1 MKKVEIIDKEY
12 DLPTSWDD
20 ITVGMFEKIVK
31 HSSLLNEYKSKT
43 LFAVEM
49 FAILLDAPV
58 ELVKRLTSESF
69 NKISDEVEWVNSEP
83 MRKKVDKF
91 EVNNELWVPIKDFNK
106 LTVGES
112 VDLET
117 VIADSKPEEI
127 LASILP
133 ILIRRARPVNK
144 NGETVL
150 EPTEFESDKY
160 EETKELFKKELKV
173 TEVMSIRDFFLGSE
187 K

>member
-20 ITVGMFEKIVK
+20 ITVGKFEEIVK
-31 HSSLLNEYKSKT
+31 HSSFLSDYKSKT

-49 FAILLDAPV
+49 FAILLDAPTD
-58 ELVKRLTSESF
+58 LIKKLTAESF
-69 NKISDEVEWVNSEP
+69 NKISDETEWVNTP
-83 MRKKVDKF
+83 PQRKVVDKF
-91 EVNNELWVPIKDFNK
+91 ELGGELWVPIKDFNK

-117 VIADSKPEEI
+117 VIADSKPEEM
-127 LASILP
+127 LSSILP
-133 ILIRRARPVNK
+133 ILIRKAKPVNK
-144 NGETVL
+144 NGDTVL
-150 EPTEFESDKY
+150 EPTEFEGDKY
-160 EETKELFKKELKV
+160 QEIKELFKRELKV
-173 TEVMSIRDFFLGSE
+173 TEVMAIRDFFLNSG